1 MRIPRSTFVRPEF
14 LTVRSRAA
22 GSRTVFAVGG
32 STDANSSF
40 VRPSGLCELAC
51 NALPEPARSICKAAC

>member
-1 MRIPRSTFVRPEF
+1 MRIPRTNAVRREAAQSRVVASTESQAATNLIV
-14 LTVRSRAA
+14 A
-22 GSRTVFAVGG
+22 GSTA
-32 STDANSSF
+32 